1 MRPTG
6 TVGPTSTKGDAV
18 SHPAAP
24 DIELAAVEVLR
35 EVLAHQRRLRDGGCA
50 GRICLRCV
58 RHHLDTVR
66 SAMESGRRIDFVLPA
81 FPTKSPNPAKV
92 LGPLPDLAEELALR
106 FLDGLCERIAA
117 IHPPGAAIL
126 LCSDGR
132 VFSDLLG
139 VSDEDVTGYVRGID
153 RMIKRIGATHLE
165 QFTLDDVYSG
175 AGHVDMRAM
184 LSSGYAPTVE
194 ELREEVRA
202 GGAPLA
208 MYRGITR
215 FMLEDLSGPGY
226 TGTRS
231 ALQRHCRKLAYGVI
245 QRSKAWG
252 ELLGQLFPAAVR
264 LSIHPQPCATDKIG
278 ILLADTPDVWLT
290 PWHSV
295 AVETGGRY
303 TLMKRAEAEEA
314 GATLAYRAGRP
325 SHYVLEPAA
334 AEELPAPAHRE
345 PWNRACA

>member
-1 MRPTG
+1 MSDPTALD
-6 TVGPTSTKGDAV
+6 TERVAQAV
-18 SHPAAP
+18 
-24 DIELAAVEVLR
+24 LK
-35 EVLAHQRRLRDGGCA
+35 EVLAHQRRMRDGGCTA
-50 GRICLRCV
+50 EVCPRCAA
-58 RHHLDTVR
+58 HHLDAVR
-66 SAMESGRRIDFVLPA
+66 EAVAQNRRIEFVLPA

-106 FLDGLCERIAA
+106 FLNSLCERIGG
-117 IHPPGAAIL
+117 IHAPGATIV

-132 VFSDLLG
+132 VFNDLLG
-139 VSDEDVTGYVRGID
+139 VTDEDVTRYVRAID
-153 RMIKRIGATHLE
+153 EMITRIGATHLE
-165 QFTLDDVYSG
+165 QFTLDEVYNG
-175 AGHVDMRAM
+175 AGHEEMRET
-184 LSSGYAPTVE
+184 LSAGYARSVE

-215 FMLEDLSGPGY
+215 FMLEDLSGPRW

-231 ALQRHCRKLAYGVI
+231 ALQRKCRTLAYRVI

-252 ELLGQLFPAAVR
+252 DLLGELFPDAIR
-264 LSIHPQPCATDKIG
+264 LSIHPQPCSSEKIG

-295 AVETGGRY
+295 AVATGDRY

-314 GATLAYRAGRP
+314 GGRLEFVDGRP
-325 SHYVLEPAA
+325 SHYVLDTADSGRLRDRAA
-334 AEELPAPAHRE
+334 
-345 PWNRACA
+345 